1 MMTYPMVGT
10 PAYGGMVHTD
20 YVRSLFGFLH
30 AGLKFETTAIGNE
43 SLITRARNT
52 ILSGFHRRK
61 EFSHLLFLDADVYLP
76 GDALARM
83 LAADVPAIG
92 APVALKGLN
101 ADGSRIWNI
110 GKSLGSRGTLMKVAN
125 IGTAAIILSRQAADA
140 LVEDAIAQDRIYAR
154 PSTVRGDLETDVHY
168 DVFRVG
174 IHEGIYLSED
184 YWVCRRLL
192 ALGFDIFVDPSV
204 VTIHRGAMSV

>member
-1 MMTYPMVGT
+1 MTPYAMVGT

-30 AGLKFETTAIGNE
+30 AGVKFESTAIGNE

-76 GDALARM
+76 GDALAQM
-83 LAADVPAIG
+83 LAADVDVIG
-92 APVALKGLN
+92 APVALKGAN
-101 ADGSRIWNI
+101 TDGSRIWNI
-110 GKSLGSRGTLMKVAN
+110 GKSLGSRGPLLKVAN
-125 IGTAAIILSRQAADA
+125 IGTAALILSRKAVDA
-140 LVEDAIAQDRIYAR
+140 LVEDAIAHSRVYAR
-154 PSTVRGDLETDVHY
+154 PSTVTGDTETDVHY

-174 IHEGIYLSED
+174 VHEGLYLSED

-204 VTIHRGAMSV
+204 VTIHNGVMSV